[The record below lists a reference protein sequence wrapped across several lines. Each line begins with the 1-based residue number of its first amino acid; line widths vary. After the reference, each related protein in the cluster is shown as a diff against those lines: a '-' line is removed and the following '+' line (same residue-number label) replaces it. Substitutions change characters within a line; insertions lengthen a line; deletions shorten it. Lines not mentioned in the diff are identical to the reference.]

1 MISLSMP
8 LTATDFAVR
17 LSPLKISYFF
27 LPAAS
32 DGLIFVSEVHFALKL
47 LSYGNIFL
55 LCFPL
60 FFSSL
65 PSENRMRLT
74 ADRSKTAHATLF
86 KAALVAGL
94 QPNLVICGCTFS
106 FSGDGISEGILG
118 ICIQWGDNWGRTRR
132 MHGRGQGGCMGE
144 ERGKEGNTGAGGMM
158 QEAGRTILQNRKGS
172 LQFHRSRGEKHPG
185 RPSHAYPRSLPCGRC
200 LPSHKHFPILPPV
213 R

>member
-32 DGLIFVSEVHFALKL
+32 DGLIFVSEITVPDGSDYFTETFPFLPPL
-47 LSYGNIFL
+47 L
-55 LCFPL
+55 
-60 FFSSL
+60 L
-65 PSENRMRLT
+65 PSEPFPFSKNRMRLT

-106 FSGDGISEGILG
+106 FSGDGISEG
-118 ICIQWGDNWGRTRR
+118 
-132 MHGRGQGGCMGE
+132 MG
-144 ERGKEGNTGAGGMM
+144 T
-158 QEAGRTILQNRKGS
+158 
-172 LQFHRSRGEKHPG
+172 
-185 RPSHAYPRSLPCGRC
+185 C
-200 LPSHKHFPILPPV
+200 
-213 R
+213 

>member
-106 FSGDGISEGILG
+106 FSGDGIFECILG
-118 ICIQWGDNWGRTRR
+118 YLYPV
-132 MHGRGQGGCMGE
+132 GGVT
-144 ERGKEGNTGAGGMM
+144 RGKGDAWK
-158 QEAGRTILQNRKGS
+158 RKGERKEIRAQES
-172 LQFHRSRGEKHPG
+172 
-185 RPSHAYPRSLPCGRC
+185 
-200 LPSHKHFPILPPV
+200 
-213 R
+213 

>member
-1 MISLSMP
+1 MP

-118 ICIQWGDNWGRTRR
+118 ICIQWGDNWGTRR
-132 MHGRGQGGCMGE
+132 MHGRGKRKGRKYG
-144 ERGKEGNTGAGGMM
+144 RRRHDAGG
-158 QEAGRTILQNRKGS
+158 
-172 LQFHRSRGEKHPG
+172 
-185 RPSHAYPRSLPCGRC
+185 RPHDSAKS
-200 LPSHKHFPILPPV
+200 
-213 R
+213 